1 MDKNSSTQV
10 YQIPRI
16 ADLDD
21 HTGQLRHYLIVLR
34 GPAMG
39 AMIRLNGGCV
49 TVGRSP
55 ESLLQFGDPSISRHH
70 ATLTTDGG
78 RVKLVDLG
86 STNGTLLNGKR
97 IGPIEMIELS
107 DGDRLQ
113 LGTSTLLKFARPD
126 ALEEKFCR
134 ELFDRSVRDPLTGLY
149 NRGFFVDEVQSLYDR
164 AATTGLG
171 LCLILLDIDHFKRVN
186 DLHGHDAGDAA
197 LREVAAVLR
206 QATRPDDLVA
216 RYGGEEF
223 VLALPVG
230 GADSAIERAEHL
242 RKMVAARR
250 IRLANGETLT
260 LTASLG
266 LAYASPDIPFD
277 SQGLISLADRAL
289 YHAKQN
295 GRNRVIIL
303 RKRRAPGPVGTN
315 QSITLEIE
323 NHREGTQSAAT
334 SQEHPRSAEA

>member
-10 YQIPRI
+10 YKIPRL

-21 HTGQLRHYLIVLR
+21 LNSQLRHYLIVLR

-49 TVGRSP
+49 TVGRSQ
-55 ESLLQFGDPSISRHH
+55 ESVLQFADPSISRHH
-70 ATLTTDGG
+70 ATLTTEG
-78 RVKLVDLG
+78 RDVKLVDLG
-86 STNGTLLNGKR
+86 STNGTFLNGQR
-97 IGPIEMIELS
+97 LRPIDHVELN

-149 NRGFFVDEVQSLYDR
+149 NRAYFVDEVRTLYDR
-164 AATTGLG
+164 AAQSGLG

-206 QATRPDDLVA
+206 QSTRPDDLVA

-223 VLALPVG
+223 VMALPVS
-230 GADSAIERAEHL
+230 GAESAIERAEHL
-242 RKMVAARR
+242 RKMVSMRR
-250 IRLANGETLT
+250 IRLADGESLT
-260 LTASLG
+260 LTGSLG
-266 LAYASPDIPFD
+266 LAYARPDIPFD
-277 SQGLISLADRAL
+277 PTGIISLADRAL
-289 YHAKQN
+289 YLAKQN

-303 RKRRAPGPVGTN
+303 RERLTPEAVVAN
-315 QSITLEIE
+315 QTITLEIDTCPE
-323 NHREGTQSAAT
+323 DSSGSLVGL
-334 SQEHPRSAEA
+334 

>member
-10 YQIPRI
+10 CKIPRA
-16 ADLDD
+16 ADLDPP
-21 HTGQLRHYLIVLR
+21 GGPLRHYLIVLR

-39 AMIRLNGGCV
+39 AMIRLNAGCV

-55 ESLLQFGDPSISRHH
+55 ESLVQFADSSISRHH
-70 ATLTTDGG
+70 ATLTTGEGG
-78 RVKLVDLG
+78 RVRLVDLG
-86 STNGTLLNGKR
+86 STNGTFLNGKR
-97 IGPIEMIELS
+97 IGAMEMVELA

-149 NRGFFVDEVQSLYDR
+149 NRGYFVDEVRALYDR
-164 AATTGLG
+164 AALSGLG
-171 LCLILLDIDHFKRVN
+171 LCLILLDIDHFKKVN
-186 DLHGHDAGDAA
+186 DSHGHDAGDAA

-206 QATRPDDLVA
+206 QSTRPDDLVS

-230 GADSAIERAEHL
+230 GTDAAIERAEHL
-242 RKMVAARR
+242 RKMVGARR
-250 IRLANGETLT
+250 IRLPEGETLL
-260 LTASLG
+260 LTGSLG
-266 LAYASPDIPFD
+266 VAYAAPDLPFD
-277 SQGLISLADRAL
+277 PPEIISLADRAL
-289 YHAKQN
+289 YLAKQN
-295 GRNRVIIL
+295 GRDRVVIL
-303 RKRRAPGPVGTN
+303 RERRFAEAAGVT

-323 NHREGTQSAAT
+323 T
-334 SQEHPRSAEA
+334 